1 MKNDDTPRFPPV
13 LVLFFGVLGI
23 SSGSILVRFAQ
34 GEEMPSLVIAAW
46 RLTLASAVLLPLAL
60 TRRREELR
68 RLPLSAWGLAAMPG
82 FMLSLHFASW
92 ISSLA
97 YTSVAS
103 STVLVTTSPLWVGLA
118 APFLLKEHLSRPLRI
133 GIFLAM
139 LGSVLIALAEVVA
152 LVNGRPQFSLTQF
165 SDQPNPLLGN
175 GLALIGAIAASAYLI
190 LGRRLRF
197 SMSLLSYIALVYSSA
212 AVFLVVMALASG
224 HSLFG
229 YGPTAYGVMVLMALF
244 PQLLGHSSY
253 NWALGYLSAASVS
266 LAVIAEPIGA
276 TLLAL
281 LIFAEVPKPLTI
293 AGSALLLFGIVYAGR
308 PQGRRSASP
317 SPADEGDPQPSGK

>member
-1 MKNDDTPRFPPV
+1 MKSDQAPRFPPV

-46 RLTLASAVLLPLAL
+46 RLTLAAAVLLPLAFS
-60 TRRREELR
+60 RRREELR
-68 RLPLSAWGLAAMPG
+68 RLSPAAWGLAALSG

-118 APFLLKEHLSRPLRI
+118 APFLLKEQLSRQLKI

-212 AVFLVVMALASG
+212 AVFLVIMALASG
-224 HSLFG
+224 HNLFG
-229 YGPTAYGVMVLMALF
+229 YGPVAYGVMVLMALF